1 MSNSEQTPRG
11 QPPRPRNGCVTAFM
25 LVAGVILLIPGILCA
40 IINAKMSGTSA
51 DPITGAV
58 MLIALGGVGLI
69 VFAFTR
75 K

>member
-1 MSNSEQTPRG
+1 MSNFEQTPRG
-11 QPPRPRNGCVTAFM
+11 QPPRQRSGCVTAFM

-40 IINAKMSGTSA
+40 IINAKMSGSGA
-51 DPITGAV
+51 DPFTGVV
-58 MLIALGGVGLI
+58 MLIALGGLGLI